1 MKLARRITVAT
12 LLLLGAGLGAHAAWI
27 PAKASLAQLLLLR
40 AWERARGGEPRP
52 RPWPWADTWPV
63 ARLEAPGLGIRQVV
77 LAGISGRSLAFGP
90 GHMDGT
96 AEPGRRGNCVL
107 AGHRDTVFA
116 FLRELSRGDRLIL
129 EDASGRR
136 VAYRVEEAR
145 VVDAGDT
152 WVAGETDA
160 RVLTLVT
167 CWPFDAVVPGG
178 PGRYV
183 VRAEAVEEGSTP

>member
-1 MKLARRITVAT
+1 MNRARRITVAT
-12 LLLLGAGLGAHAAWI
+12 LLLLGAGLGVHAAWI
-27 PAKASLAQLLLLR
+27 PAKACLAQLLLFR
-40 AWERARGGEPRP
+40 AWERARGGELRP

-63 ARLEAPGLGIRQVV
+63 ARLEAPRQGVREIV
-77 LAGISGRSLAFGP
+77 LAGVSGRSLAFGP

-96 AEPGRRGNCVL
+96 AEPGQPGNCVL

-116 FLRELSRGDRLIL
+116 FLRELVPGDTLVL
-129 EDASGRR
+129 EDAAGRR
-136 VAYRVEEAR
+136 VTYRVQETR

-152 WVAGETDA
+152 WVAGDAGA

-183 VRAEAVEEGSTP
+183 VRAGAVDEEGTP